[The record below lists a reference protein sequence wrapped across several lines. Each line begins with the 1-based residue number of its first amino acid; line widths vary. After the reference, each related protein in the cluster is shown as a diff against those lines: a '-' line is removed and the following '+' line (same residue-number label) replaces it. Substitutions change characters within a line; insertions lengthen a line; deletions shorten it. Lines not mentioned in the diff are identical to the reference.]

1 MASSTNTLAGRNFHD
16 ETGAR
21 IVPGEKLGEGGE
33 GVVHL
38 VEGQPGSVMK
48 VWHPG
53 RTPQDA
59 ARKIR
64 HLINNPVGP
73 ELGETWQITW
83 PQHMVI
89 ENRVLVG
96 YTMPILN
103 PAESWE
109 PIVEYYNR
117 RAAQST
123 GATQAREI
131 RIDDRVRMAR
141 NLALGFRAVHE
152 AGYVIG
158 DVNEKNVEVNRQ
170 NDIAMVDCDSYGF
183 TDPATG
189 HTFSNEMGRPEFQA
203 PEAQGDYSNRTRNHD
218 LFGLAVI
225 IFHLLTGYQPYTV
238 TNQPNYP
245 LPGDRISAGLFPP
258 AHPNITAPAPYDASW
273 NALTDG
279 HRELF
284 LRCFDPKNYRQPRP
298 TPDEWLE
305 ALQEMPATVAQ
316 PQPQPQP
323 QPGPQPQPQPQRQP
337 RPRPQPRPRS
347 PGGRSIG
354 RRLLLTGLF
363 AVVMLGILG
372 SLSPGPWWA
381 WVFLGPAPVAALLL
395 FVLPPRELFQSPIDL
410 RRGVI
415 IGIASLYSAVIL
427 TGLVVSIMDGW
438 PWWTGLVLLL
448 LLSAVL
454 AVTARRLVRRPF
466 TRQRWGV
473 IGVGLLITTYVFVTI
488 IDLTIDNWDLQLSEI
503 SLGDGGSTPSANFA
517 ATSPGVPPTV
527 PPATSA
533 LAVPVVPPVLPLA
546 DMVDNSLPGIAE
558 IRTGSGIGTGF
569 IVHDAGLV
577 ITNKHVVEGNSQVGI
592 RLATGEEYWGNVLNL
607 HPTLDL
613 AYIEIES
620 GDTFRPLALG
630 DSDATRVGDNVIA
643 IGFPLGP
650 ELGLEPSVTR
660 GIISAKRE
668 DLGFLQTDASL
679 NPGNSGGPLLNENG
693 CVVGVNTGAIV
704 GTGEGQAISGI
715 NFAIPVNDLRD
726 ALREVP
732 DIPVCQAGAA
742 PGLAVAAPNPTVT
755 PTPVPPMPEPTQT
768 PTATPTPTPTPVPT
782 ATPTPTLTPTPTP
795 TLEPTWTPTPEPT
808 PTPVPTATPV
818 PTSTP
823 RPTATPTPAP
833 TPTPTPTRLPTA
845 TPTPTPLPAPVWR
858 DCATE
863 YDVYVIKCNQH
874 WTEAGTVFA
883 GTSPFFY
890 IEAKGFKLD
899 ESLDDFLQ
907 RRHEG
912 LLLAAEDFTLFELVS
927 TREVSTGEQDY
938 IHAEYRWQPNE
949 WDCVN
954 HVVERVFRS
963 RHLPVNYGFIVSAGV
978 CESERALYDGQR
990 ESILSSFEE
999 RE

>member
-1 MASSTNTLAGRNFHD
+1 MASSTNPLAGRNFQD

-38 VEGQPGSVMK
+38 VDGQPGSVMK

-59 ARKIR
+59 DLKIR

-96 YTMPILN
+96 YTMPRLDDL
-103 PAESWE
+103 EEWE

-117 RAAQST
+117 RAAQTT
-123 GATQAREI
+123 GAAQAREI

-189 HTFSNEMGRPEFQA
+189 RTFSNEMGRPEFQA
-203 PEAQGDYSNRTRNHD
+203 PEAQGDYSNRTSNHD

-284 LRCFDPKNYRQPRP
+284 LRCFDPKNYTQPRP

-316 PQPQPQP
+316 PQPQPP
-323 QPGPQPQPQPQRQP
+323 PPPRPQPQ
-337 RPRPQPRPRS
+337 PRPQPRRQPGS
-347 PGGRSIG
+347 PARLGITGR
-354 RRLLLTGLF
+354 LALTGLVAF
-363 AVVMLGILG
+363 VMFIILA
-372 SLSPGPWWA
+372 SLYPGTWWM
-381 WVFLGPAPVAALLL
+381 WVFLGPVPVAMLLL
-395 FVLPPRELFQSPIDL
+395 YAIPARALF
-410 RRGVI
+410 RRPVSIRRRIVI
-415 IGIASLYSAVIL
+415 GLASLYSVFVLAGFV
-427 TGLVVSIMDGW
+427 GFVFERW
-438 PWWTGLVLLL
+438 PLWAGVLLL
-448 LLSAVL
+448 LSLALVL
-454 AVTARRLVRRPF
+454 LARFRLLRRPLLALVKWLSRLLF
-466 TRQRWGV
+466 ARLRWAA
-473 IGVGLLITTYVFVTI
+473 IGAALLAIVVVAAVMLLPF
-488 IDLTIDNWDLQLSEI
+488 DNQDNQVSPVVQ
-503 SLGDGGSTPSANFA
+503 GSAGNTPNVNTA
-517 ATSPGVPPTV
+517 PTL
-527 PPATSA
+527 PT
-533 LAVPVVPPVLPLA
+533 AVPVVPPALPLA
-546 DMVDNSLPGIAE
+546 DMVENSLPGIAE

-569 IVHDAGLV
+569 IVHGAGLV
-577 ITNKHVVEGNSQVGI
+577 ITNKHVVEGNSEVNI
-592 RLATGEEYWGNVLNL
+592 RLATGGNYRGSVLSV

-620 GDTFRPLALG
+620 GDTFSPLALG
-630 DSDATRVGDNVIA
+630 DSDASRVGDNVIA

-650 ELGLEPSVTR
+650 ELGREPSVTR

-679 NPGNSGGPLLNENG
+679 NPGNSGGPLLNESG
-693 CVVGVNTGAIV
+693 CVVGVNTGGIV

-715 NFAIPVNDLRD
+715 NFAIPVNHLREALRD
-726 ALREVP
+726 VP

-742 PGLAVAAPNPTVT
+742 PSLAVAAPTPTVT
-755 PTPVPPMPEPTQT
+755 PMPVPPTPEPTPV

-782 ATPTPTLTPTPTP
+782 ATPTLTPTPTP
-795 TLEPTWTPTPEPT
+795 TPEPTPTATPEPT
-808 PTPVPTATPV
+808 PTPVPTET
-818 PTSTP
+818 
-823 RPTATPTPAP
+823 P
-833 TPTPTPTRLPTA
+833 TPTPTPTAIPRPTPTPTPTPTPSPTA

-883 GTSPFFY
+883 GTSPFLY
-890 IEAKGFKLD
+890 IEAKGFMLD
-899 ESLDDFLQ
+899 ESLDDFRQ

-912 LLLAAEDFTLFELVS
+912 LLLAAEDFTVFELLS

-949 WDCVN
+949 WDCVT

-963 RHLPVNYGFIVSAGV
+963 RVLPVNYGFIVSAGV
-978 CESERALYDGQR
+978 CEGERPLYDGQR
-990 ESILSSFEE
+990 ESILSSFKE

>member
-1 MASSTNTLAGRNFHD
+1 MASSTNPLAGRNFQD

-38 VEGQPGSVMK
+38 VDGQPGSVMK
-48 VWHPG
+48 IWHPG
-53 RTPQDA
+53 RTPQNADL
-59 ARKIR
+59 KIR

-96 YTMPILN
+96 YTMPRLDDL
-103 PAESWE
+103 EEWE

-117 RAAQST
+117 RAAQTT
-123 GATQAREI
+123 GAAQAREI

-189 HTFSNEMGRPEFQA
+189 RTFSNEMGRPEFQA
-203 PEAQGDYSNRTRNHD
+203 PEAQGDYSNRTSNHD

-284 LRCFDPKNYRQPRP
+284 LRCFDPKNYTQPRP

-316 PQPQPQP
+316 PQPQPP
-323 QPGPQPQPQPQRQP
+323 PPPRPQPQ
-337 RPRPQPRPRS
+337 PRPQPRRQPGS
-347 PGGRSIG
+347 PARLGITGRLAMTGLVALVMFIILASLYPG
-354 RRLLLTGLF
+354 TWWMWVFFGPVPVAMLLLYSIPARALF
-363 AVVMLGILG
+363 RR
-372 SLSPGPWWA
+372 
-381 WVFLGPAPVAALLL
+381 PV
-395 FVLPPRELFQSPIDL
+395 SI
-410 RRGVI
+410 RRRIV
-415 IGIASLYSAVIL
+415 IGIASLYSVFVLAGFV
-427 TGLVVSIMDGW
+427 GFVFERW
-438 PWWTGLVLLL
+438 PLWAGVLLL
-448 LLSAVL
+448 LSLALVLLARFRLLARPLLALVKWLS
-454 AVTARRLVRRPF
+454 RLLF
-466 TRQRWGV
+466 TRLRWAA
-473 IGVGLLITTYVFVTI
+473 IGSALLALVVVAAVMF
-488 IDLTIDNWDLQLSEI
+488 LRIDNQDNQVLPVVQ
-503 SLGDGGSTPSANFA
+503 GSAGNTPNVNTA
-517 ATSPGVPPTV
+517 PTL
-527 PPATSA
+527 PT
-533 LAVPVVPPVLPLA
+533 AVPVVPPALPLA
-546 DMVDNSLPGIAE
+546 DMVENSLPGIAE

-569 IVHDAGLV
+569 IVHEAGLV
-577 ITNKHVVEGNSQVGI
+577 ITNKHVVEGDSQVGI
-592 RLATGEEYWGNVLNL
+592 RLATGEEYQGEVLNT

-620 GDTFRPLALG
+620 GNTFRPLALG
-630 DSDATRVGDNVIA
+630 DSDEIRVGDNVVA

-650 ELGLEPSVTR
+650 ELGREPSVTR

-679 NPGNSGGPLLNENG
+679 NPGNSGGPLLNESG
-693 CVVGVNTGAIV
+693 CVVGVNTGGIV

-715 NFAIPVNDLRD
+715 NFAIPVNHLREALRD
-726 ALREVP
+726 VP
-732 DIPVCQAGAA
+732 DIPVCQAGAS
-742 PGLAVAAPNPTVT
+742 PSLAVAAPTPTVT
-755 PTPVPPMPEPTQT
+755 PTPVPPTPEPTPV

-782 ATPTPTLTPTPTP
+782 ATPTLTPTPTP
-795 TLEPTWTPTPEPT
+795 TPTPEPTLTATPEPT
-808 PTPVPTATPV
+808 PTPVPTATPT
-818 PTSTP
+818 PTP
-823 RPTATPTPAP
+823 RPTATPRP
-833 TPTPTPTRLPTA
+833 TPTPTPTPSPTA
-845 TPTPTPLPAPVWR
+845 TPTPTPIPLPAPVWR

-890 IEAKGFKLD
+890 IEAKGFMLD
-899 ESLDDFLQ
+899 ESLDDFRQ

-912 LLLAAEDFTLFELVS
+912 LLLAAEDFTLFELLS

-978 CESERALYDGQR
+978 CEGERPLYDGQR

>member
-1 MASSTNTLAGRNFHD
+1 MASSTNPLAGRNFQD
-16 ETGAR
+16 ETGTR
-21 IVPGEKLGEGGE
+21 IVPGRKLGEGGE

-38 VEGQPGSVMK
+38 VAGQPGSVMK
-48 VWHPG
+48 IWHPG

-59 ARKIR
+59 GLKIR

-131 RIDDRVRMAR
+131 RIDDRVRMAS

-152 AGYVIG
+152 AGYIIG

-189 HTFSNEMGRPEFQA
+189 RAFSNQMGRPEFQA

-245 LPGDRISAGLFPP
+245 LPGARIRAGLFPP
-258 AHPNITAPAPYDASW
+258 AHPGVTAPAPYDASW
-273 NALTDG
+273 NALTDR

-284 LRCFDPKNYRQPRP
+284 LRCFDPRNYSQPRP
-298 TPDEWLE
+298 APDEWLE
-305 ALQEMPATVAQ
+305 ALRELPAPVA
-316 PQPQPQP
+316 
-323 QPGPQPQPQPQRQP
+323 QPQPQPQRQP
-337 RPRPQPRPRS
+337 RRRPQPRPQPLPNYLARLGIS
-347 PGGRSIG
+347 NG
-354 RRLLLTGLF
+354 LLLMGLL
-363 AVVMLGILG
+363 ACVMMVVLP
-372 SLSPGPWWA
+372 SLSPGPWWM
-381 WVFLGPAPVAALLL
+381 WMFFGLAPVVGLLL
-395 FVLPPRELFQSPIDL
+395 FVLPPRELFRSPIDI
-410 RRGVI
+410 RRGIVAS
-415 IGIASLYSAVIL
+415 IASLYTGFIL
-427 TGLVVSIMDGW
+427 TGLLLSIMAGW
-438 PWWTGLVLLL
+438 PWWAGLVLLP
-448 LLSAVL
+448 LLSAAL
-454 AVTARRLVRRPF
+454 IFPARRLFRRPF
-466 TRQRWGV
+466 TRQRWVVTG
-473 IGVGLLITTYVFVTI
+473 IGLLIAAYVFGNVLDSTL
-488 IDLTIDNWDLQLSEI
+488 DRWELQLSDI
-503 SLGDGGSTPSANFA
+503 SLGDEGGNTPSANLA
-517 ATSPGVPPTV
+517 ASSPGVAPSTV

-546 DMVDNSLPGIAE
+546 DMVENSLPGIVE

-569 IVHDAGLV
+569 IVHEAGVV
-577 ITNKHVVEGNSQVGI
+577 ITNKHVVEGDSQVGI
-592 RLATGEEYWGNVLNL
+592 RLATGEEYQGEVFSV

-613 AYIEIES
+613 AYIEIDS
-620 GDTFRPLALG
+620 GDTFRPIALG
-630 DSDATRVGDNVIA
+630 DSDEIRVGDNVVA

-650 ELGLEPSVTR
+650 ELGREPSVTR

-679 NPGNSGGPLLNENG
+679 NPGNSGGPLLNEKG

-704 GTGEGQAISGI
+704 GTDDGQSVSGI
-715 NFAIPVNDLRD
+715 NLAIPVNDLRD
-726 ALREVP
+726 ALR
-732 DIPVCQAGAA
+732 DIPGILVCQEGAA
-742 PGLAVAAPNPTVT
+742 PGLAVAAPTPAVT
-755 PTPVPPMPEPTQT
+755 PTPVPPTPVPPTPEPTPV

-782 ATPTPTLTPTPTP
+782 ATPTPT
-795 TLEPTWTPTPEPT
+795 PTPEPTLTATPKPT

-833 TPTPTPTRLPTA
+833 TPTPTPTPSPTA
-845 TPTPTPLPAPVWR
+845 TPAPTPLPAPVWR

-863 YDVYVIKCNQH
+863 HDVYVIKCNQH
-874 WTEAGTVFA
+874 WTEAGTVFT

-912 LLLAAEDFTLFELVS
+912 LLLAAEDFTLFEVLS

-938 IHAEYRWQPNE
+938 IHGEYRWQPNE

-954 HVVERVFRS
+954 HVMKRVFRS

-978 CESERALYDGQR
+978 CESERSLYDGQR
-990 ESILSSFEE
+990 ESILSSFKE